1 MMPNSE
7 TTELIEWDRQHMIH
21 PMYPIGQNT
30 GMLIDKGKGIKFW
43 DTDGNEY
50 VDASSQLICINLGY
64 GRTEINEAMKQQI
77 DHNPYFHQ
85 FFGISNPTTI
95 KCARQLAQLTPE
107 GLDHFSF
114 TSGGSESV
122 EVALRLARLYWNN
135 QGSGGRYKIISLY
148 DSYHGATFGALS
160 AVGLGKGFFWKGI
173 APLVPGFLHIP
184 SYNCYHCAFGQ
195 EYPACNLQCAELL
208 AYTIEREGPETVA
221 AFIAEPVQGT
231 GGMVVPPPEY
241 WPRIRKICS
250 DYDVLLI
257 ADEVMTGFCRTG
269 KMFATQ
275 HWGVIPD
282 MMTMAKG
289 ITGAYFPFGGVAFN
303 KRIFDALQ
311 DSLVISYTYGG
322 QPTGAAAAIKAMDL
336 YVRENVAENVATVGK
351 HVLDRLNNEFM
362 ALPVVGYVSG
372 LGLMVGIEIVADK
385 ATKKPFDPAVDITG
399 KMQEMA
405 LQKGLFT
412 RWIPSVVSAG
422 DRCQFCPP
430 LIITI
435 EEVDKALD
443 ILYSVIAKASD
454 LKD

>member
-1 MMPNSE
+1 MAEKE
-7 TTELIEWDRQHMIH
+7 TNELAEWDSKHLIH
-21 PMYPIGQNT
+21 PMHPIGQST
-30 GMLIDKGKGIKFW
+30 GMLVDKGKGIMFQ
-43 DTDGNEY
+43 DTNGNEY
-50 VDASSQLICINLGY
+50 VDASSQLICLNLGY

-95 KCARQLAQLTPE
+95 KCAQKLAELTPK

-122 EVALRLARLYWNN
+122 EIAFRFARLYWNTL
-135 QGSGGRYKIISLY
+135 GSGKYKIISLY
-148 DSYHGATFGALS
+148 DSYHGATFGGIS
-160 AVGLGKGFFWKGI
+160 AVGLGKGLFWKGV
-173 APLVPGFLHIP
+173 APLLPGFLHIP
-184 SYNCYHCAFGQ
+184 SYNCYHCALGK
-195 EYPACNLQCAELL
+195 EYPSCGIQCAEFL

-231 GGMVVPPPEY
+231 GGMIVPPPEY
-241 WPRIRKICS
+241 WPRVREICN

-275 HWGVIPD
+275 HWGVVPD

-289 ITGAYFPFGGVAFN
+289 ITSAYFPFGGVALN
-303 KRIFDALQ
+303 KRVFDALK
-311 DSLVISYTYGG
+311 DSLIISFTYGG
-322 QPTGAAAAIKAMDL
+322 QPTGAAAAIKTMEI
-336 YVRENVAENVATVGK
+336 YVKENIAENAAKVGR
-351 HVLDRLNNEFM
+351 HILNRLNSEFM
-362 ALPVVGYVSG
+362 ELPIVGYVTG

-385 ATKKPFDPAVDITG
+385 ATKKPFDPAINITG
-399 KMQEMA
+399 KIQDLA

-412 RWIPSVVSAG
+412 RWIPAAVSAG
-422 DRCQFCPP
+422 DRCQFAPP

-443 ILYSVIAKASD
+443 ILYSAIAKASN
-454 LKD
+454 